1 MKYYSFEYISANYSS
16 ISGNVN
22 DVKKN
27 REKYVTILDL
37 VGIDKALLQTKSKT
51 TAIDEHG
58 KEITLKSGS
67 YIFPESCC
75 EFAVGLLEKY
85 TTSDFRLLRKADY
98 DKAALSEKQ
107 LLVDWFTF
115 MLKEL
120 GVPNEE
126 VNMQR
131 RQMDRR
137 LQYGLEL
144 YLERISGLVSAVE
157 KFFSRI
163 KISSSYED
171 VIMLANYMAYRL
183 SNTADTVREIWAC
196 YQDIR
201 SEENSNIAL
210 LKAAS
215 VDLELE
221 HKRYVLECEL
231 NKNEEYQHLWKSIFD
246 LISEDGYVK
255 DKTSRFNRLK
265 SQLNCISTEEQKRL
279 FGEVLP
285 EVDLVFDSALKHPLV
300 VLREAVEYYEDYR
313 QGIIKQKE
321 AEAAKTEEERQRETE
336 LKKMMYEKAMELS
349 AKNSYSYPPPPEI
362 TTEQRVFIE
371 GKNIGIDLEGSL
383 LLSCC
388 NQYRL
393 YFERGSKGRTILSC
407 PQCHRYVVVD
417 YTKKTSESL
426 DTIKYSKF
434 INDIL

>member
-1 MKYYSFEYISANYSS
+1 MPEATIYKNNSLIFGENNVRSAGKSTVVLS
-16 ISGNVN
+16 IS
-22 DVKKN
+22 
-27 REKYVTILDL
+27 ESF
-37 VGIDKALLQTKSKT
+37 SK
-51 TAIDEHG
+51 
-58 KEITLKSGS
+58 
-67 YIFPESCC
+67 
-75 EFAVGLLEKY
+75 
-85 TTSDFRLLRKADY
+85 
-98 DKAALSEKQ
+98 Q
-107 LLVDWFTF
+107 
-115 MLKEL
+115 
-120 GVPNEE
+120 
-126 VNMQR
+126 
-131 RQMDRR
+131 
-137 LQYGLEL
+137 
-144 YLERISGLVSAVE
+144 
-157 KFFSRI
+157 
-163 KISSSYED
+163 
-171 VIMLANYMAYRL
+171 RL
-183 SNTADTVREIWAC
+183 SNYFFWLCVLSFDAGHIVTSCLFIMYIHC
-196 YQDIR
+196 YQ
-201 SEENSNIAL
+201 
-210 LKAAS
+210 
-215 VDLELE
+215 
-221 HKRYVLECEL
+221 
-231 NKNEEYQHLWKSIFD
+231 
-246 LISEDGYVK
+246 DGYVK

-434 INDIL
+434 INDIS